1 MAWRA
6 MTLVMKGSGVRVPAS
21 AYVTPILLVVAP
33 LVVVLLFL
41 ISRMNNAE
49 HFAPQA
55 YYRRK
60 RGGAP
65 LAFRFESLGPR
76 ARKPPH
82 SADGRNPDG

>member
-1 MAWRA
+1 M
-6 MTLVMKGSGVRVPAS
+6 L
-21 AYVTPILLVVAP
+21 ILLVVAP
-33 LVVVLLFL
+33 LVLFLLVL

-65 LAFRFESLGPR
+65 LALHFESLGPR

-82 SADGRNPDG
+82 SADGRDPEG

>member
-1 MAWRA
+1 
-6 MTLVMKGSGVRVPAS
+6 MTQGRFVPLF
-21 AYVTPILLVVAP
+21 LLVIAP

-65 LAFRFESLGPR
+65 LALHFESLGPR

>member
-1 MAWRA
+1 V
-6 MTLVMKGSGVRVPAS
+6 TL
-21 AYVTPILLVVAP
+21 ILLVVAP

-65 LAFRFESLGPR
+65 LALHFESLGPR
-76 ARKPPH
+76 ARKPPN
-82 SADGRNPDG
+82 SESGRESGD